1 MLKRKWSEE
10 IYDTNTV
17 RELESVANDFIY
29 SIVYMQEPS
38 QLVYVTTKRARV
50 ISSWSQITLCKI
62 DFHTSEFHHVRRL
75 FINWFF
81 SDVS

>member
-10 IYDTNTV
+10 ICDTNTL
-17 RELESVANDFIY
+17 RELKSVANDFIY

-50 ISSWSQITLCKI
+50 ISS
-62 DFHTSEFHHVRRL
+62 
-75 FINWFF
+75 
-81 SDVS
+81 